1 MGMMIIRHKVRD
13 YGHWRPLF
21 DGHVEMQ
28 KAAGLTNPR
37 VYHSA
42 DSNKSEIGWSLTL
55 RTQKALR
62 PSLLQTISR
71 TQWRRLVCWTL
82 RQSISLNRSI
92 EEAGPA
98 SA

>member
-21 DGHVEMQ
+21 DGLLRCRRRL
-28 KAAGLTNPR
+28 GLPILAFIIQLIATR
-37 VYHSA
+37 A
-42 DSNKSEIGWSLTL
+42 RLWWSLTL

-82 RQSISLNRSI
+82 RQSISLNPSI